1 MKTFNIFL
9 AFIGLV
15 FCISCTKF
23 EDVGSDLVSDG
34 QFTIVTDTSL
44 SVSYQ
49 NVERDSFLAFQIDSG
64 TFTPT
69 QHMVALFDDP
79 IFGNTKYVM
88 NSQLELALTSYNF
101 EGAEFDSA
109 FFYLAY
115 DTTFTPYG
123 NYNQTQTIDIY
134 EIDSDLPNTIY
145 TSDQHPYKNELLGSL
160 TFIPAPNTYI
170 EIDSTTSLDPH
181 IKIPLNSTFGE
192 KILSLDSATTSNVID
207 FTDAFNGLAIVPRE
221 GSFDGAIKFDISYSI
236 SGINIYYRQDDTT
249 KLATM
254 QFSNRVPHFNTVS
267 HDLTGSIAED
277 IITNDVDNPE
287 YLLLQ
292 PGNLGVKMTF
302 DDLSTLQGKI
312 INNAELVWEI
322 AGHPQDDTATYD
334 MPFDVFMTTNDNFG
348 SRTYISDITN
358 YLSDSQYRL
367 FFVGLFQEN
376 TENTG
381 AKLSYY
387 MNITDQMQRIVD
399 GIDEN
404 QLFIVNTPQDV
415 NRIRRS
421 VIYGPGI
428 SDAKL
433 RPKIKISYSTIN

>member
-1 MKTFNIFL
+1 MKTSSIFL
-9 AFIGLV
+9 ALIGLV

-23 EDVGSDLVSDG
+23 EDVGSDLVSNG
-34 QFTIVTDTSL
+34 QFQIVTDTSI
-44 SVSYQ
+44 SISFQ

-79 IFGNTKYVM
+79 IFGKTKYEM
-88 NSQLELALTSYNF
+88 NTQMELALTSYNF

-115 DTTFTPYG
+115 DTNFTPYG
-123 NYNQTQTIDIY
+123 NFNQTQTIDIY
-134 EIDSDLPNTIY
+134 EINSDLPNTIY
-145 TSDQHPYKNELLGSL
+145 TSDQHPHNDELLGSL

-192 KILSLDSATTSNVID
+192 KILSLDSSITSNVID

-221 GSFDGAIKFDISYSI
+221 GSFDGALKFDISYSI
-236 SGINIYYRQDDTT
+236 SGVKLYYRQDDTT
-249 KLATM
+249 KIASM

-267 HDLTGSIAED
+267 HDLTGSIAAD
-277 IITNDVDNPE
+277 ILANDVDDPE

-292 PGNLGVKMTF
+292 PGNVGVKMTF
-302 DDLSTLQGKI
+302 NDLSKLQGKI

-322 AGHPQDDTATYD
+322 AGHPMDDTARYD
-334 MPFDVFMTTNDNFG
+334 MPFDIFMTKDDNFG
-348 SRTYISDITN
+348 SRPYISDIQN

-367 FFVGLFQEN
+367 YFVGLYQEN
-376 TENTG
+376 TASTG

-387 MNITDQMQRIVD
+387 MNITDQMQRIVS
-399 GIDEN
+399 GIDANE
-404 QLFIVNTPQDV
+404 LYIVNTPQDV
-415 NRIRRS
+415 SRVRRC

-428 SDAKL
+428 SDPNL
-433 RPKIKISYSTIN
+433 RPKIKISYSSIN